1 MKRLKLIAV
10 ALAATA
16 LVAGVLA
23 AGVLAAGTALAAAP
37 VTITLRDLAE
47 VKGDAV
53 RIADVAQVLAEPA
66 EVAALIET
74 VAVTNAPEI
83 NASLTVT
90 EDDVRAALAKLPL
103 DMSCITI
110 DGAPRVT
117 VSRAGQT
124 ITVEDLKA
132 AVRRHVLEHTGLA
145 AEDVLCEFVGEP
157 RAFAVTSG
165 DVTYLVVPVSNKP
178 YSGYQAFSVCV
189 RVDGVEAASTRV
201 AVKIRVFQPVVVTQ
215 RRLTRDEAIG
225 AEDLALER
233 REVTASLGD
242 CFARTADVVG
252 KRATRSV
259 SAGVVL
265 TDAMVGQPLAVR
277 RNDSVT
283 LVARRGA
290 VRVRTKGI
298 ALKDACVGESVDV
311 MNADLNKVIRAR
323 VVGPNLVE
331 LSL

>member
-90 EDDVRAALAKLPL
+90 DDDVRAALAKLPL
-103 DMSCITI
+103 DMSC
-110 DGAPRVT
+110 
-117 VSRAGQT
+117 